1 MPISA
6 RVALV
11 RYTMP
16 GNEGTTQ
23 NVVQWREIC
32 KIELAPQ
39 RQSQLEKTC
48 YIMLYI
54 YIIKRFAK
62 AKKRHLMVR
71 TLATMLHGE

>member
-1 MPISA
+1 
-6 RVALV
+6 
-11 RYTMP
+11 MP

-48 YIMLYI
+48 YI

-71 TLATMLHGE
+71 TLVTMLHGE